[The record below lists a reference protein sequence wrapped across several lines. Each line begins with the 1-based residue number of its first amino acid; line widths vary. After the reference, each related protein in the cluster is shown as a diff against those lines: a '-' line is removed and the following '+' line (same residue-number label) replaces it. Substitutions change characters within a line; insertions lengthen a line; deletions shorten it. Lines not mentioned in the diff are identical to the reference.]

1 MEKNFT
7 DRALSPERTQRKTEK
22 EIQTWTRTDM

>member
-1 MEKNFT
+1 MENFT
-7 DRALSPERTQRKTEK
+7 DRTSFPERTQRKTEK